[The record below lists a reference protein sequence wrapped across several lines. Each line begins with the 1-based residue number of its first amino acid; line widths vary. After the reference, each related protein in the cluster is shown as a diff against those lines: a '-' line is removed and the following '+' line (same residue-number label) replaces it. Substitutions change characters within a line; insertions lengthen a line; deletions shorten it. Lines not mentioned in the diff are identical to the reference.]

1 MSLSRLR
8 TFLFGRPLRTEEDVA
23 TRIGPLVGIP
33 VLGLDAMASA
43 SYGPEAALT
52 VLLPLGTAAIATATP
67 LLLVIVLLL
76 IVVQTSY
83 RQTIAAYPD
92 GGGSYAVAR
101 HNLGQSAGLMAGAAL
116 FIDYVL
122 NVAVA
127 ISAGVGAVISSW
139 PAAQPYTLWLCLLIL
154 LVIAVLNLRGV
165 RDSGAVFLLPT
176 YAFVALLGGVIV
188 LGLIRGGP
196 TGGPLAQTDSL
207 AGTASTWLLLRAFSA
222 GCTAMTGIEAVSNAV
237 PVFRAPAPRNAQRT
251 LAAITAILA
260 LLITGLAIVCRR
272 YGIAATV
279 PGRPGYQSVLSRVT
293 ATVVGRGAFFHATMA
308 SVAAV
313 LCLSA
318 NTSFA
323 GFPRLGR
330 LLAQDGFLPA
340 SFAHRSARL
349 VYSRGIVLLTVMS
362 GALLVA
368 FDGITDRLIP
378 LFAVGAFLAFT
389 LSQLGMVAHWKRQ
402 PAGRRHRGALII
414 NAAGAVATAAT
425 LVVIVV
431 SKFTEGAWI
440 TVTLL
445 AALMALFTQVRR
457 HQTWIDRQ
465 ISIDRPME
473 FRDLDPPLVVVP
485 LKRLDQLASRALRL
499 AMSISDEVVA
509 LEILSTGQ
517 DERDLSA
524 SWATFVEQP
533 ARAAG
538 AAVPKLVILRS
549 SYREIIGPIVR
560 HIQRLARTN
569 PRRSIAVL
577 VPELVERRWYDL
589 LLHGH
594 TATLLKAMLLLRG
607 GPQIAIINT
616 PWYVDEVAEKPPG

>member
-52 VLLPLGTAAIATATP
+52 VLLPLGTAAVATATP

-101 HNLGQSAGLMAGAAL
+101 HNLGQNAGLMAGAAL

-139 PAAQPYTLWLCLLIL
+139 PAAQPYTLSLCLLIL
-154 LVIAVLNLRGV
+154 LVIALLNLRGV

-176 YAFVALLGGVIV
+176 YAFVALLGGTLV
-188 LGLIRGGP
+188 LGLVKGAP
-196 TGGPLAQTDSL
+196 NSAPLAQTAPI
-207 AGTASTWLLLRAFSA
+207 AGTAGTWLLLRAFSA

-237 PVFRAPAPRNAQRT
+237 PVFRAPASRNAQRT

-260 LLITGLAIVCRR
+260 LLIAGLAVVCRR

-293 ATVVGRGAFFHATMA
+293 ATVVGRGATFHATMA

-349 VYSRGIVLLTVMS
+349 VYSRGIVLLMVMA
-362 GALLVA
+362 GALLIA
-368 FDGITDRLIP
+368 FDGVTDRLIP

-402 PAGRRHRGALII
+402 PPGPRHRGALII
-414 NAAGAVATAAT
+414 NAAGAAATAAT

-538 AAVPKLVILRS
+538 APLPKLVILRS